1 MSETVHYK
9 GTLTE
14 VYRLE
19 NETLE
24 EQCKRVLWVEEFNDD
39 YYDSFQEMLLDQSYE
54 RYIVHNDILY
64 SVTRQELNTEDSLFN
79 MSKNEDGDF
88 DFEVRYYNGG
98 CGFDEAIERA
108 FERKAMLKDIF
119 GN

>member
-1 MSETVHYK
+1 
-9 GTLTE
+9 
-14 VYRLE
+14 
-19 NETLE
+19 
-24 EQCKRVLWVEEFNDD
+24 
-39 YYDSFQEMLLDQSYE
+39 
-54 RYIVHNDILY
+54 
-64 SVTRQELNTEDSLFN
+64 

-108 FERKAMLKDIF
+108 FERKAILKDIF